1 MEQFK
6 HYINGK
12 FSTGVDSCETLNPA
26 NGKPWA
32 TFPAAN
38 EEESNMAVESAYD
51 ALYKLSL
58 IHI

>member
-1 MEQFK
+1 MEQFQ

-12 FSTGVDSCETLNPA
+12 FSSGVDYFETLNPA

-38 EEESNMAVESAYD
+38 EEESNMAIESAHD
-51 ALYKLSL
+51 ALY
-58 IHI
+58 